1 MTTDPID
8 KISVEIETTANGAEK
23 GVGDLVRVLESLNNV
38 LDRIAGTG
46 AAKSIREVGRA
57 ASKAGSE
64 TSVAKKQRV
73 LSKAK
78 ETITGRADNESRDE
92 EYRRVNE
99 ARRARTK
106 EVFRKRDAGEYPSVP
121 YSRKANAA
129 AGEALENV
137 KKFLADTTGT
147 KKFDYEKYLAE
158 AEERIDTGGLK
169 EKISEA
175 TSIIDNYKAKIREL
189 KEEFSGLDDTGI
201 KKLVEGDF
209 LKSANDIENL
219 ISSVRKLETLA
230 SNRETTL
237 RLIDSGELHAT
248 QEEVDSLASSL
259 TSVKDRVIQ
268 AGAAA
273 DESMNRVSS
282 SVENAR
288 QRVDE
293 FKESLF
299 ANRTIWDVIKSSASS
314 ALDDVKT
321 KLAEA
326 AAQSEKW
333 ASTLK
338 YGIPIIGTLASV
350 LSSTLRGGLTLLGKL
365 WSGFKRLASTIAGAV
380 VGGLQK
386 LGSMLKTVGG
396 SVLNYVTKP
405 FQRAISVI
413 QKWKKTLGRLVFL
426 RVVRSAIKMV
436 TDGFKEGIENLYY
449 FSSLVGTQFAP
460 AMDRLATSS
469 LYLKNSLG
477 AMAGPLIQAVAP
489 IVDMLVDKFVQLLNA
504 VNMVFA
510 ALGGGGTYTKAIK
523 NAAQYGDKLNDAMGG
538 AAESAKE
545 FKRYLIGIDELNV
558 IPEQTTPGGASGSGA
573 GLDKDYASM
582 FEQAPLPDWVKS
594 IKDAINAGDWYGAG
608 ELLADKVNTLIDK
621 LKKNAPTWGSKIG
634 QAIQNGIEFSLGFI
648 RRLNIEDLGASVATI
663 IGNAL
668 NKIKPADLGAIIAS
682 GIKSAFR
689 FAHGFLRGYTGPEI
703 GTYLSG
709 VVNGWFAELRRD
721 SGWQKAAEDLSQ
733 AIKGIINGVTNF
745 LKGLDVT
752 SITNDLRTFFG
763 GIDWVGIWE
772 SMKNLAKTAADVIP
786 WKDMLNGLLTFAA
799 NALVF
804 VREQILG
811 IPSSEASDTWQE
823 LEGKLE
829 TAGYSITW
837 IDILSGISAFLADVT
852 DKITGLIP
860 GEGWGT
866 IWDSVKQNI
875 ATALGA
881 SNWEDLKR
889 QLRERV
895 VSVLSEAFKMAMDAL
910 YQSIS
915 AKYPNLAAI
924 FFPER
929 AAVDTAA
936 RDFKNTLSKWNS
948 DISADE
954 IEFRVQMG
962 LSTQQEALD
971 AVGQLTGVY
980 YNSYGD
986 MLDAVRAGLVQPVL
1000 DGTSGLSGDVKSSG
1014 NDIASGILEGAE
1026 QQIKNDEKSWRDW
1039 AIWPWNW
1046 FKEENEIASPSK
1058 KFALLGGY
1066 MVEGLYQG
1074 ASESWDTI
1082 TGFFSDSLLKL
1093 NEIISEGWSAI
1104 ESGTVST
1111 WDAVSGLLGDTWAE
1125 VKSEASQTWSNIKA
1139 TVGNAWDQMTKDT
1152 NSDTSTIKSTVSS
1165 AWENVKSTIISK
1177 FSTAKETSTTA
1188 WNSLKQTVSTITEN
1202 IKTNVSNGFSSA
1214 QNSISTTMQNAT
1226 STAANAWSN
1235 ISSNTAYANSGISSN
1250 VSSTW
1255 SNIYSSVSSSAQNA
1269 SNTASNYWGNIS
1281 RSVSSSNSSISSNVS
1296 SAWNGAYNTVS
1307 NSLSNISWSVS
1318 NTFSS
1323 IVSRAW
1329 SWGSDLCAN
1338 IANGI
1343 NYAINWVSTAASN
1356 VADAIKSYLG
1366 FSEPEKGPLSN
1377 FHTYM
1382 PDMLKSMADGIRS
1395 NQGIVISAVSELAGN
1410 VSKNLSI
1417 VAEANAMGYDLA
1429 GELSYSVAGPDASEI
1444 SAAYDGMADGND
1456 DVINAINAIGA
1467 RLSSAL
1473 AELSKRPVVM
1483 NGRKVSEETTSQ
1495 QNRMNRMYGRTLQNV

>member
-1 MTTDPID
+1 MATDPID

-426 RVVRSAIKMV
+426 RVVRSAIKAV

-449 FSSLVGTQFAP
+449 FSSLTELQFKP
-460 AMDRLATSS
+460 AMDSLASSS

-477 AMAGPLIQAVAP
+477 AMVGPLIQSLAP
-489 IVDMLVDKFVQLLNA
+489 VVDFLVDKFVQLLNA
-504 VNMVFA
+504 INMVFA
-510 ALGGGGTYTKAIK
+510 ALGGGGTYTRAIK
-523 NAAQYGDKLNDAMGG
+523 NAAKYGEGLGNSLGG
-538 AAESAKE
+538 AAGSAKE
-545 FKRYLIGIDELNV
+545 LKRYLIGIDELTI
-558 IPEQTTPGGASGSGA
+558 IPDQSSGGGGGGGGGGLGA
-573 GLDKDYASM
+573 DYGSM
-582 FEQAPLPDWVKS
+582 FEQAPLPDWVKN
-594 IKDAINAGDWYGAG
+594 IKDAIKAGKWSQAG
-608 ELLADKVNTLIDK
+608 KLLADKINKDVINP
-621 LKKNAPTWGSKIG
+621 LKKNAPKWGNNIG
-634 QAIQNGIEFSLGFI
+634 QAIQNALEFSLGFI
-648 RRLNIEDLGASVATI
+648 RNVDIEGLGSSLSTI

-668 NKIKPADLGAIIAS
+668 NKIHPRDLGAILAS
-682 GIKSAFR
+682 GIKSVFR
-689 FAHGFLRGYTGPEI
+689 FAHGFLQGYTGPEI
-703 GTYLSG
+703 GSYLAE

-721 SGWQKAAEDLSQ
+721 DGWKKAAEDLSN
-733 AIKGIINGVTNF
+733 IIVNIVNGVSNF
-745 LKGLDVT
+745 LDKLEIT
-752 SITNDLRTFFG
+752 SIENDLKTFFG
-763 GIDWVGIWE
+763 NIRWDDIWSSLE
-772 SMKNLAKTAADVIP
+772 HLAEVAAEKIP
-786 WKDMLNGLLTFAA
+786 WQDMLNGLYRFAA

-804 VREQILG
+804 LRRNILN
-811 IPSSEASDTWQE
+811 IPDEAASQPWRDLQ
-823 LEGKLE
+823 GKLSRASE
-829 TAGYSITW
+829 TINWS
-837 IDILSGISAFLADVT
+837 DIISGLIAFVGDISATIKGA
-852 DKITGLIP
+852 IP
-860 GEGWGT
+860 ESGWGE
-866 IWDSVKQNI
+866 IWESVKQNI
-875 ATALGA
+875 SVAMGFT
-881 SNWEDLKR
+881 SWKDMKE
-889 QLRERV
+889 QFREKV
-895 VSVLSEAFKMAMDAL
+895 FTVLSEGFKAAGNALYESIKEEHPNWAALLFPGRTAIETHSAQFKEILEEDGMDA
-910 YQSIS
+910 
-915 AKYPNLAAI
+915 A
-924 FFPER
+924 
-929 AAVDTAA
+929 
-936 RDFKNTLSKWNS
+936 
-948 DISADE
+948 
-954 IEFRVQMG
+954 MG
-962 LSTQQEALD
+962 W
-971 AVGQLTGVY
+971 V
-980 YNSYGD
+980 N
-986 MLDAVRAGLVQPVL
+986 MLKAH
-1000 DGTSGLSGDVKSSG
+1000 
-1014 NDIASGILEGAE
+1014 
-1026 QQIKNDEKSWRDW
+1026 
-1039 AIWPWNW
+1039 
-1046 FKEENEIASPSK
+1046 
-1058 KFALLGGY
+1058 
-1066 MVEGLYQG
+1066 G
-1074 ASESWDTI
+1074 ASW
-1082 TGFFSDSLLKL
+1082 
-1093 NEIISEGWSAI
+1093 
-1104 ESGTVST
+1104 
-1111 WDAVSGLLGDTWAE
+1111 
-1125 VKSEASQTWSNIKA
+1125 
-1139 TVGNAWDQMTKDT
+1139 
-1152 NSDTSTIKSTVSS
+1152 
-1165 AWENVKSTIISK
+1165 
-1177 FSTAKETSTTA
+1177 
-1188 WNSLKQTVSTITEN
+1188 
-1202 IKTNVSNGFSSA
+1202 
-1214 QNSISTTMQNAT
+1214 
-1226 STAANAWSN
+1226 
-1235 ISSNTAYANSGISSN
+1235 
-1250 VSSTW
+1250 
-1255 SNIYSSVSSSAQNA
+1255 
-1269 SNTASNYWGNIS
+1269 
-1281 RSVSSSNSSISSNVS
+1281 
-1296 SAWNGAYNTVS
+1296 
-1307 NSLSNISWSVS
+1307 
-1318 NTFSS
+1318 
-1323 IVSRAW
+1323 
-1329 SWGSDLCAN
+1329 
-1338 IANGI
+1338 
-1343 NYAINWVSTAASN
+1343 
-1356 VADAIKSYLG
+1356 
-1366 FSEPEKGPLSN
+1366 
-1377 FHTYM
+1377 
-1382 PDMLKSMADGIRS
+1382 
-1395 NQGIVISAVSELAGN
+1395 
-1410 VSKNLSI
+1410 
-1417 VAEANAMGYDLA
+1417 
-1429 GELSYSVAGPDASEI
+1429 
-1444 SAAYDGMADGND
+1444 
-1456 DVINAINAIGA
+1456 
-1467 RLSSAL
+1467 
-1473 AELSKRPVVM
+1473 
-1483 NGRKVSEETTSQ
+1483 
-1495 QNRMNRMYGRTLQNV
+1495 